1 MFIPVMFNDQCD
13 EIHQLFLEYGAPLGP
28 TAKELDPE
36 ISDLI
41 RVCDVCFKMP
51 ENDAESVLNGKYN
64 QPQRKAYEARISW
77 TFLGHN
83 AGRPAG

>member
-1 MFIPVMFNDQCD
+1 MSLSMFIPVMFNDQCD

-28 TAKELDPE
+28 TAKELDAE

-51 ENDAESVLNGKYN
+51 ENDAESVLNGEFM
-64 QPQRKAYEARISW
+64 KASRSSI
-77 TFLGHN
+77 
-83 AGRPAG
+83 